1 MHYFDHDTSASGDD
15 KIIALRLEHGGAAVD
30 AYWSLLE
37 LMYSEEGPLN
47 LAENR
52 PLAKA
57 VSYRLAVDYQQL
69 SEWVDSMV
77 SIGLFERVEDDQ
89 DCITS
94 KRAMAHI
101 SKYRDK
107 CEKAR
112 LNGQKGGKTS
122 KRKSNRK
129 ANANQSLSDGE
140 AIRTRTRG
148 IGSHKENQIPIAS
161 DGAAVAGATPP
172 PLPDGFER
180 TGVICSHA
188 GCNERAI
195 REKLS
200 GTLWCPSCNAGELEM
215 MGVEL

>member
-37 LMYSEEGPLN
+37 LMYSEERPLN

-52 PLAKA
+52 PLTKA
-57 VSYRLAVDYQQL
+57 VSYRLAVDYRQL

-77 SIGLFERVEDDQ
+77 SIGLFERVEGKPET
-89 DCITS
+89 ITS
-94 KRAMAHI
+94 KRAIAHI
-101 SKYRDK
+101 SKYREK

-112 LNGQKGGKTS
+112 LNGQKGGKTP

-140 AIRTRTRG
+140 AIRTRTKG
-148 IGSHKENQIPIAS
+148 IGSHKENQIPTAS

-172 PLPDGFER
+172 PLPEGFEM
-180 TGVICSHA
+180 TGTVCPHA
-188 GCNERAI
+188 NCNLHTI
-195 REKLS
+195 RQVES
-200 GTLWCPSCNAGELEM
+200 GQLWCPVCDAGALAL
-215 MGVEL
+215 MGVSV